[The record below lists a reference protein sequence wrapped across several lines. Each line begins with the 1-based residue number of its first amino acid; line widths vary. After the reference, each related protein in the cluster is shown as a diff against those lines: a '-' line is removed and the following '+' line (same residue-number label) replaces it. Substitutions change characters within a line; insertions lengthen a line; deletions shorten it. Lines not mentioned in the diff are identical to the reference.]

1 MWGLWGEWELWK
13 CNPAK
18 ACMKTRRRKCNN
30 PAPIRGGKNCA
41 DSGGQ
46 PVQSAGKVYKST
58 SRIHAFLDK
67 YHQPMEW
74 YLDSIFWLACV
85 TDRTPT
91 KLPNACKAKFSC
103 AKLKKENKCAMTY
116 GKALSSWC
124 SARITKWWRGQVV
137 KNYCKKTCGNC
148 PSKLTVIYFKPCLIS
163 IIFTT

>member
-58 SRIHAFLDK
+58 SRIHAL
-67 YHQPMEW
+67 
-74 YLDSIFWLACV
+74 
-85 TDRTPT
+85 
-91 KLPNACKAKFSC
+91 N
-103 AKLKKENKCAMTY
+103 
-116 GKALSSWC
+116 
-124 SARITKWWRGQVV
+124 
-137 KNYCKKTCGNC
+137 
-148 PSKLTVIYFKPCLIS
+148 
-163 IIFTT
+163 TTSPWNDTWILFFD

>member
-58 SRIHAFLDK
+58 SRIHAFL
-67 YHQPMEW
+67 
-74 YLDSIFWLACV
+74 
-85 TDRTPT
+85 
-91 KLPNACKAKFSC
+91 LPPAHGMIPGF
-103 AKLKKENKCAMTY
+103 
-116 GKALSSWC
+116 
-124 SARITKWWRGQVV
+124 
-137 KNYCKKTCGNC
+137 
-148 PSKLTVIYFKPCLIS
+148 YFLIS
-163 IIFTT
+163 LRY

>member
-58 SRIHAFLDK
+58 SRIHAFL
-67 YHQPMEW
+67 
-74 YLDSIFWLACV
+74 V
-85 TDRTPT
+85 T
-91 KLPNACKAKFSC
+91 N
-103 AKLKKENKCAMTY
+103 
-116 GKALSSWC
+116 
-124 SARITKWWRGQVV
+124 
-137 KNYCKKTCGNC
+137 
-148 PSKLTVIYFKPCLIS
+148 
-163 IIFTT
+163 TTSPWNDTWILFFD